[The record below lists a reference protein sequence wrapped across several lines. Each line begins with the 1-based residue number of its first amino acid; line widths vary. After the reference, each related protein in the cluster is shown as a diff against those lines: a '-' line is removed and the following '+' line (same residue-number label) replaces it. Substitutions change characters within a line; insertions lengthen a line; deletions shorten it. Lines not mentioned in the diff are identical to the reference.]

1 MTLPEYPY
9 MPEGRSL
16 KYLPADHPLM
26 VEASKA
32 REQCAGDP
40 LFPNGA
46 ILVRDGRVIARA
58 GNGYNRGNQEIHVCP
73 RVVQECPSGTGYDLC
88 SLHDHGGHAE
98 KMLMETARE
107 QGIETMGADVYMY
120 GHWWCC
126 EPCWT
131 AMIQAGIR
139 DVYVTDDAH
148 ERFSRDRV
156 YAETFKSSLKTI
168 YVSGALTNLAAGNS
182 EQHKKFYEDIAKVAA
197 SLGIDA
203 YVPHLHSD
211 PEKNSD
217 IDISAVFSTDF
228 EKVSVLDAVVAD
240 VTYPSLGTGGELMI
254 AYYAKKPLV
263 LLSRRGSHVSRFALG
278 NPAVVYHLE
287 YEDYFEALRRL
298 PNILRQ
304 L

>member
-1 MTLPEYPY
+1 MKPEYPY

-16 KYLPADHPLM
+16 EYVPADHPYML
-26 VEASKA
+26 EAKKA
-32 REQCAGDP
+32 REECAGDP

-46 ILVRDGRVIARA
+46 ILVRDGQVMVRA
-58 GNGYNRGNQEIHVCP
+58 GNGYNQGSQTVHVCP

-88 SLHDHGGHAE
+88 PLHDHDGHAE
-98 KMLMETARE
+98 AMLMKVATE
-107 QGIETMGADVYMY
+107 QGINVHGADVYMY

-131 AMIQAGIR
+131 KMIEVGVAR
-139 DVYVTDDAH
+139 VFVTDDAH

-156 YAETFKSSLKTI
+156 YAETFKSSLRSV
-168 YVSGALTNLAAGNS
+168 YVSGALTNLPADKV
-182 EQHKKFYEDIAKVAA
+182 QTHKAYYEGIARVCQ
-197 SLGIDA
+197 SMGIQA
-203 YVPHLHSD
+203 YVPHLHTD
-211 PEKNSD
+211 PEQHPQ
-217 IDISAVFSTDF
+217 
-228 EKVSVLDAVVAD
+228 VSVREVFDYDTEKIAAMDAIVAD

-254 AYYAKKPLV
+254 AYHAKKPLV
-263 LLSRRGSHVSRFALG
+263 LLSERGVPVSRFALG